1 MAGAPEF
8 AGISKL
14 KRIVSSSSQE
24 VISEDPLVVAA
35 NFVTLISGGARRPS
49 IWLTGL
55 REPTACACRTG
66 AGVSFRFDSEEGV
79 SGIFYFF
86 PDFASAKPDGEA
98 SERPP
103 IPTKM
108 IIDRVAGYADALDT
122 LLRTVPRPPDL
133 KQQLAK
139 DPELSQLLKYL

>member
-1 MAGAPEF
+1 MFGAPKSAET
-8 AGISKL
+8 SKL
-14 KRIVSSSSQE
+14 TQIVSASQE
-24 VISEDPLVVAA
+24 VISQDPLVVAA
-35 NFVTLISGGARRPS
+35 NFVTLISGARRPN

-55 REPTACACRTG
+55 REPTACASRTGAG

-86 PDFASAKPDGEA
+86 PDFASAQPDGEA
-98 SERPP
+98 SARPP

-108 IIDRVAGYADALDT
+108 IIDRVAGYADALDA

-133 KQQLAK
+133 KKHLAK
-139 DPELSQLLKYL
+139 DPALSALLKYL

>member
-1 MAGAPEF
+1 MVRTPELAGV
-8 AGISKL
+8 SKL
-14 KRIVSSSSQE
+14 RQIVSSSSQE
-24 VISEDPLVVAA
+24 VISQDPLVVAA
-35 NFVTLISGGARRPS
+35 NFVTLISGARRPN

-55 REPTACACRTG
+55 REPMACACRTG

-79 SGIFYFF
+79 SGVFYFF
-86 PDFASAKPDGEA
+86 PDFASAQPDGEA

-133 KQQLAK
+133 KKRLAK
-139 DPELSQLLKYL
+139 DSGLARLLKYL

>member
-1 MAGAPEF
+1 MVGTPEL
-8 AGISKL
+8 AGIPKL
-14 KRIVSSSSQE
+14 RQIVSSSSQE
-24 VISEDPLVVAA
+24 VISQDPLVVAA
-35 NFVTLISGGARRPS
+35 NFVTLISGARRPN
-49 IWLTGL
+49 IWLIGL
-55 REPTACACRTG
+55 REPAACACRTG

-86 PDFASAKPDGEA
+86 PDFASARPDGEA

-122 LLRTVPRPPDL
+122 LLRTVPGPPDV
-133 KQQLAK
+133 KKRLAK
-139 DPELSQLLKYL
+139 HSGLARLLKYF

>member
-1 MAGAPEF
+1 MVGAPEL
-8 AGISKL
+8 AGVSKL
-14 KRIVSSSSQE
+14 RQIVSSSSQE
-24 VISEDPLVVAA
+24 VISQDPLVVAA
-35 NFVTLISGGARRPS
+35 NFVTLISGARRPN

-55 REPTACACRTG
+55 REPTACASRTG

-79 SGIFYFF
+79 SGVFFFF
-86 PDFASAKPDGEA
+86 PDFASAQPDGEA

-133 KQQLAK
+133 KKRLAK
-139 DPELSQLLKYL
+139 DSGLARLLKYL

>member
-1 MAGAPEF
+1 MAWPEL
-8 AGISKL
+8 AGTPKL
-14 KRIVSSSSQE
+14 RQVVSSSSQE
-24 VISEDPLVVAA
+24 VISQDPLVVAA
-35 NFVTLISGGARRPS
+35 NFVTLISGTRGPD
-49 IWLTGL
+49 IWLTAL
-55 REPTACACRTG
+55 REPMACACPTG

-86 PDFASAKPDGEA
+86 PDFASARPDGEA

-133 KQQLAK
+133 KKKLAK
-139 DPELSQLLKYL
+139 DSALARLLKEYL